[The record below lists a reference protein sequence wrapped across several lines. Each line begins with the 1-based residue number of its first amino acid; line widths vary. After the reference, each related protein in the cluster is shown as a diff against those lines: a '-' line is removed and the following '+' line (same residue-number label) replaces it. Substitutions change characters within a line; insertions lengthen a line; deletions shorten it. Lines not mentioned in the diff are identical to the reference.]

1 MFIKRCKSSVKSGFI
16 DGSYWGYK
24 VLLENNQGFI
34 KYTEF
39 ITKKKGRGRFKPL
52 NLCSQSQFLIY
63 MSFCIQNNKNQLE
76 LALEYNFI
84 FSLPPVVWSNH
95 DPREMDGAT
104 MGVQS
109 SLQKYFFKN
118 LEKCTSSNSPE
129 NMCRSIPGKC
139 RLKFVKITIPG
150 GRAAPQ

>member
-1 MFIKRCKSSVKSGFI
+1 M
-16 DGSYWGYK
+16 
-24 VLLENNQGFI
+24 
-34 KYTEF
+34 
-39 ITKKKGRGRFKPL
+39 
-52 NLCSQSQFLIY
+52 
-63 MSFCIQNNKNQLE
+63 
-76 LALEYNFI
+76 

-129 NMCRSIPGKC
+129 NMCRSIPRKC

-150 GRAAPQ
+150 GRAAPQQEGFKYLPRNIHVYIFFLKSQTPSSQKSCQLCGSIFRQSTFKFDKIMIPGRFGPDLCLYPIT